1 MNTVMKDSLQ
11 YKRSFVEQCIKAEF
25 ADFELVDKRHSKLM
39 KVLSYLLFFNPKF
52 MTRFITVIGHKVYVP
67 QLPWNKANPYTAI
80 EVL

>member
-39 KVLSYLLFFNPKF
+39 KVLSYLLF
-52 MTRFITVIGHKVYVP
+52 YVMSGF
-67 QLPWNKANPYTAI
+67 T
-80 EVL
+80 

>member
-25 ADFELVDKRHSKLM
+25 ADFELVDKRYSKLM

-52 MTRFITVIGHKVYVP
+52 THWIFN
-67 QLPWNKANPYTAI
+67 W
-80 EVL
+80 